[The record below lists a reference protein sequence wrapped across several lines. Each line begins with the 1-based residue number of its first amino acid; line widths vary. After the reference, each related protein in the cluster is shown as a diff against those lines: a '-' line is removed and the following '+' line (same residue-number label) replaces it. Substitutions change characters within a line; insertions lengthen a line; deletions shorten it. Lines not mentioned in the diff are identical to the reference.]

1 MSLLMRWFYVDT
13 INTVS
18 IYVVLGDVISVRI
31 SELVVGFVLFIKY
44 SLPNTTPMHYL
55 TFISIKCVHSH

>member
-13 INTVS
+13 INIVS

-44 SLPNTTPMHYL
+44 SLPNTTDALSY
-55 TFISIKCVHSH
+55 IY